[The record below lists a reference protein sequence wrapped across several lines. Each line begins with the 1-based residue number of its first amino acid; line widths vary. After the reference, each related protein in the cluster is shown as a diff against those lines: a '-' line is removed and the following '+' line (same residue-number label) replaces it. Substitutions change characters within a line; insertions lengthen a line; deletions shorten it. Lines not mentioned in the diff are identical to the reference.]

1 MPAAVV
7 TASRLCCLST
17 LVSTTV
23 APGSTPPDVSL
34 TTPLT
39 APPDCA
45 AAMPAQAVT
54 HTVVTS
60 TASVRLIAS
69 PFSNLCG
76 TMMAAVANLRRQV
89 VRPPI
94 VALENH
100 FRQKL
105 PARLPAIEPVAHRA
119 CDALIFAQHTGGKIA
134 RGGKRRQGEPLEE
147 LAFSPADPSCVSA
160 AALLRAAR
168 YNRSFGESSNF
179 VSGFISDST
188 REQPSTPSTRS

>member
-1 MPAAVV
+1 
-7 TASRLCCLST
+7 
-17 LVSTTV
+17 
-23 APGSTPPDVSL
+23 
-34 TTPLT
+34 
-39 APPDCA
+39 
-45 AAMPAQAVT
+45 
-54 HTVVTS
+54 
-60 TASVRLIAS
+60 
-69 PFSNLCG
+69 
-76 TMMAAVANLRRQV
+76 MAAVANLRRQV

-105 PARLPAIEPVAHRA
+105 LAPVLAIDSVLRRA
-119 CDALIFAQHTGGKIA
+119 CDALIFAQHAVGKVA

-147 LAFSPADPSCVSA
+147 LAFCPDPSCVSA

-179 VSGFISDST
+179 VTEFSSDST